1 MVPGTI
7 LTAGPQ
13 GAYIRSA
20 PAMDAKNILATAKP
34 YANAAATGKEQGRA
48 PDRYYEIQSSPS
60 GKWRGWVHE
69 SVVTVGRASTADD
82 NKKATDLLLKIV
94 ENDKVIYANG
104 IAIIKKLRELKGRN
118 MDVTKL
124 ERRAFAILESFI
136 RRQAFLQVELGKLG
150 TVSGAY
156 VVKKTDGIKL
166 INGYLRG
173 ETLGV
178 IPVVAGV
185 IVVVVAAL
193 FIGVGIAGLLGAFD
207 TRYGESETNLKE
219 SELLKKA
226 LENLK
231 PEEAAEVRKD
241 LEQQIDAGYD
251 QGRKDEK
258 SGGWFDEAKNL
269 LLLGGMGLIAFTAIN
284 RR

>member
-20 PAMDAKNILATAKP
+20 PVKDAKNVLGTAKP
-34 YANAAATGKEQGRA
+34 YANAAATGGEQGRA
-48 PDRYYEIQSSPS
+48 PDRWYEIQSSPS
-60 GKWRGWVHE
+60 GKFKGWVHE
-69 SVVTVGRASTADD
+69 SVVTVGRASSTDD

-124 ERRAFAILESFI
+124 ERRAFAILENFV
-136 RRQAFLQVELGKLG
+136 RRQAFLQAELAKLG
-150 TVSGAY
+150 APAAAY
-156 VVKKTDGIKL
+156 TVKKGDGIKL
-166 INGYLRG
+166 INAYLRG

-251 QGRKDEK
+251 QGRKDE
-258 SGGWFDEAKNL
+258 SGGFFEEAKNW
-269 LLLGGMGLIAFTAIN
+269 LLLGGMGFLAFTAIN